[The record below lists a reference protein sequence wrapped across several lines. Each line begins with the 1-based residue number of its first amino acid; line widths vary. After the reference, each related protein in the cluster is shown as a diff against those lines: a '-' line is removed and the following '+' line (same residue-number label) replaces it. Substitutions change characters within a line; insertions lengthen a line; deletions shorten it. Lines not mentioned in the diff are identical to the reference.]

1 MQKVKSNILHMDPIK
16 RLLQMKQGGMEQN
29 DTQVF
34 TTTKIIIY
42 FKLRFYIE
50 RVFTL
55 IINTSILYLPLC

>member
-1 MQKVKSNILHMDPIK
+1 MDPIK

-34 TTTKIIIY
+34 ITTKII
-42 FKLRFYIE
+42 KLRFYIE

-55 IINTSILYLPLC
+55 IINASILYLPLC